1 MKGYGRTQLLAQC
14 SACGRSVTIYYV
26 WDRSTG
32 YKGYEDT
39 EHKDVDGSN
48 CDLSDADIDRATETE
63 G

>member
-48 CDLSDADIDRATETE
+48 
-63 G
+63 